1 MYYRVAIQV
10 DPLPIWKWKSTA
22 LSSLNILLHWLQY
35 YRVLPHDRL
44 RIFSSSSPEELH
56 EQLVRENQGFL
67 STSAM
72 ATQFLQ
78 ERMLAPREVVREDQQ
93 VRREETSERPP
104 SLPLPSHRLQRA
116 AEAHWTSEGM
126 SSNVGQV
133 AIMTSRTG
141 SRWQLRCHK
150 SWPGRSFWS
159 ESSRETCSR
168 KSPPSG
174 AATVTHTHDWGD

>member
-78 ERMLAPREVVREDQQ
+78 ERMLAPREVVREGSASKT
-93 VRREETSERPP
+93 RGNERTSSIAALTES
-104 SLPLPSHRLQRA
+104 SL
-116 AEAHWTSEGM
+116 AE
-126 SSNVGQV
+126 
-133 AIMTSRTG
+133 G
-141 SRWQLRCHK
+141 SR
-150 SWPGRSFWS
+150 
-159 ESSRETCSR
+159 
-168 KSPPSG
+168 SPLDKRRDELERGAGGDHDLPYRFTLTTSMPQVLAWAKLLVRVQQGDLQPEVATFGSG
-174 AATVTHTHDWGD
+174 NSNTYARLG